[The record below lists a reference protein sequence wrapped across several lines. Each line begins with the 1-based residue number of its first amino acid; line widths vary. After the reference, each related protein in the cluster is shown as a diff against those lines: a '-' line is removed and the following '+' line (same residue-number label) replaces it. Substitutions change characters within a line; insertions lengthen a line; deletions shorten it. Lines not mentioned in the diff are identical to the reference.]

1 MCYTETVTASCKP
14 SNQLQLCLAHLRA
27 PIKGSYCTHRAPE
40 SYAHISKFV
49 LLNLGQFKLPH
60 TDSIYME
67 TIFQNLAQEIN
78 PQIKKF
84 YTGPN
89 NIATWV

>member
-1 MCYTETVTASCKP
+1 MCYTDSVMASCKP
-14 SNQLQLCLAHLRA
+14 SNQLQLCPAHLRA
-27 PIKGSYCTHRAPE
+27 PVKGSYCSHWAAA
-40 SYAHISKFV
+40 SSAHINKFV
-49 LLNLGQFKLPH
+49 LLNLGQFRLPY
-60 TDSIYME
+60 TDSISMK

-84 YTGPN
+84 YTVPN